1 MENKKEYPDSDTREG
16 ASIPK
21 NQILREEKV
30 DYQTHLSNEIL
41 KNYIKDNV
49 HRPKVSND
57 FIQSIKDKLNY

>member
-1 MENKKEYPDSDTREG
+1 MEHKKDYPNSDTRE
-16 ASIPK
+16 AVNPSK
-21 NQILREEKV
+21 NQVLQEDKV
-30 DYQTHLSNEIL
+30 SYQTNFSNEIL